1 METHI
6 YNSKRNKNEAIMQAV
21 KHLKN
26 KEAIVFPTETVYGIG
41 ACIFDVRAVEKVF
54 QIKNR
59 PLDKP
64 MAAHI
69 SSMDQVTILSSNIP
83 DIFYQLAEKYLPG
96 PLSLIIPKNDKISD
110 VVTAGFK
117 TIGIR
122 FPSNEICLE
131 IISEYG
137 TPLAATSANISGSKS
152 PQSADDAI
160 NHLIGMVPCV
170 IDDGETQYKKDST
183 VLDISSSK
191 PRLLR
196 EGAITK
202 SELEIFLKCKL

>member
-1 METHI
+1 METQI
-6 YNSKRNKNEAIMQAV
+6 YNSKRNKKEAILQAV
-21 KHLKN
+21 KYLKN

-69 SSMDQVTILSSNIP
+69 SSIEQVSLLSDGIP
-83 DIFYQLAEKYLPG
+83 DLFYALAERYLPG
-96 PLSLIIPKNDKISD
+96 PLSLIIPKNEVISD
-110 VVTAGFK
+110 IVTAGFK

-122 FPSNEICLE
+122 FPSNQICKE
-131 IISEYG
+131 IIDAFG
-137 TPLAATSANISGSKS
+137 APLAATSANISGGAS
-152 PQSADDAI
+152 PQSAFDA
-160 NHLIGMVPCV
+160 LSDLQGLVSCV
-170 IDDGETQYKKDST
+170 IDDGITQYKQDST
-183 VLDISSSK
+183 VLDITGNS

-196 EGAITK
+196 QGAISK
-202 SELEIFLKCKL
+202 IELESFLKCRL

>member
-1 METHI
+1 METQI
-6 YNSKRNKNEAIMQAV
+6 YNSKRNKKEAILQAV
-21 KHLKN
+21 KYLKN

-59 PLDKP
+59 ALDKP

-69 SSMDQVTILSSNIP
+69 SSIEQVSLLSDDIP
-83 DIFYQLAEKYLPG
+83 DLFYALAERYLPG
-96 PLSLIIPKNDKISD
+96 PLSLIIPKNEVISD

-122 FPSNEICLE
+122 FPSNQICKE
-131 IISEYG
+131 IIDTFG
-137 TPLAATSANISGSKS
+137 VPLAATSANISGGNS
-152 PQSADDAI
+152 PQSANDA
-160 NHLIGMVPCV
+160 LTDLQGLVPCL
-170 IDDGETQYKKDST
+170 IDDGITQYKQDST
-183 VLDISSSK
+183 VLDITGDS

-196 EGAITK
+196 QGAISK
-202 SELEIFLKCKL
+202 IELESFLKCRL